1 MNIRRCVWALVA
13 VLGLAL
19 AACGTP
25 AVSTGAQSNNGN
37 ITLQTAWARPVTIS
51 DDTATVEA
59 TAATEHSMHGDHA
72 ATTATGTA
80 MDSMAAGGGV
90 TSAAYMV
97 IVNTGS
103 APDQLLNVTTEAAG
117 VAELHHVLME
127 NNVAQMRPVQAVEV
141 PAGGQIEL
149 KPGGYHVM
157 LADVKRT
164 LRPSD
169 VVPLTLT
176 FQNAGEV
183 QVNAEVREP

>member
-1 MNIRRCVWALVA
+1 MNIRRYVWALVA

-25 AVSTGAQSNNGN
+25 AVSTGALSNNGN
-37 ITLQTAWARPVTIS
+37 ITLQTAWARPVTI
-51 DDTATVEA
+51 DAAAA
-59 TAATEHSMHGDHA
+59 TAETGDHSIHSDHVGA
-72 ATTATGTA
+72 TATGTA

-97 IVNTGS
+97 IVNTGN

-117 VAELHHVLME
+117 VAELHNVLME

-141 PAGGQIEL
+141 PAGGQVEL

-164 LRPSD
+164 LRPGD

-176 FQNAGEV
+176 FQSVGEV

>member
-1 MNIRRCVWALVA
+1 MNIRRYVWVLVA
-13 VLGLAL
+13 VLGVAL

-25 AVSTGAQSNNGN
+25 SVSTGALSNTGN
-37 ITLQTAWARPVTIS
+37 ITLQTAWARPVTIG
-51 DDTATVEA
+51 DTAPAEA
-59 TAATEHSMHGDHA
+59 TAHNMHGDHA
-72 ATTATGTA
+72 AATATGTT
-80 MDSMAAGGGV
+80 MDGMAASSGV

-103 APDQLLNVTTEAAG
+103 APDQLVKVTTEAAG
-117 VAELHHVLME
+117 AAELHNVLTE
-127 NNVAQMRPVQAVEV
+127 NNVAQMRPVPTVEV
-141 PAGGQIEL
+141 PAGGQVEL

-157 LADVKRT
+157 LVDVKRT
-164 LRPSD
+164 LRPGD